1 VFSAFSPV
9 FNCRVVLR
17 LAKPTGISVGVE
29 GSYDALQPIVE
40 SYGADAG
47 TMDLLCTNKSRRTR
61 SALRERH
68 QLSAAS
74 VSRQIAEK
82 DNRIKHYRPIRQWRS
97 AHGASAE
104 ILNFPR
110 LS

>member
-47 TMDLLCTNKSRRTR
+47 TMDLLCLIRLSFSAIWRLTDAADNWCLSR
-61 SALRERH
+61 SADRVRRDLLVR
-68 QLSAAS
+68 
-74 VSRQIAEK
+74 
-82 DNRIKHYRPIRQWRS
+82 YRPIRQWRS